1 MVSAAG
7 VLLLISLCAS
17 VRSEDVQARS
27 GVRNDPF
34 SHIQGNV
41 SGLGPWELPGSRDPL
56 ALPAISADRLISN
69 VLLARPFQGSQ

>member
-7 VLLLISLCAS
+7 VLLLISLFAS
-17 VRSEDVQARS
+17 VHSEDVQARS

-41 SGLGPWELPGSRDPL
+41 SGLGPWEPGT
-56 ALPAISADRLISN
+56 
-69 VLLARPFQGSQ
+69 LLLSLPFQQTD